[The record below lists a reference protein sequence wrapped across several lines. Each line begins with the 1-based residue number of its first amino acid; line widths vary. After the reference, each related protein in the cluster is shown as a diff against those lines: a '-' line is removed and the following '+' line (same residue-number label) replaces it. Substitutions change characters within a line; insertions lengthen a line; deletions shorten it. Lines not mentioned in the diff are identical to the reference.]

1 MNFTTH
7 TFTAAP
13 LSSAASF
20 SSLRRS
26 RASIT
31 TLVLAEEEPSRTN
44 TTSESS
50 FSSALGR
57 ESFTSEVQVVVS
69 RGVTVLDLETPVV

>member
-1 MNFTTH
+1 MH

-13 LSSAASF
+13 LSSAESF
-20 SSLRRS
+20 KSLRRE
-26 RASIT
+26 RASFF
-31 TLVLAEEEPSRTN
+31 TLSLVEEEPSSTN

-57 ESFTSEVQVVVS
+57 ESVTSEVQVSVS

>member
-13 LSSAASF
+13 LFSAASF
-20 SSLRRS
+20 RSLKRERE
-26 RASIT
+26 AST
-31 TLVLAEEEPSRTN
+31 TPESAEEEPSSTN

-57 ESFTSEVQVVVS
+57 ERVTSEVQVVVS
-69 RGVTVLDLETPVV
+69 RGVAVLDLETPVV